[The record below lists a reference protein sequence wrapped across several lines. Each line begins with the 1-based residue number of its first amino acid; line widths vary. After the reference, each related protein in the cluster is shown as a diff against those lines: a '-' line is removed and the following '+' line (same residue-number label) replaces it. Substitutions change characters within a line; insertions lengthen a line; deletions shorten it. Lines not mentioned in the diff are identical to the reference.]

1 MTGPM
6 AKTFRTLT
14 AGSTAPNV
22 NAGDMYITANSK
34 KAVKIATFG
43 KGGEGQ
49 QITILFQDNNTT
61 LAHNTKTMFL
71 AGAQDVRLNIGDTIQ
86 LVFYKDIWYETSRSD
101 NS

>member
-6 AKTFRTLT
+6 AKTFRVLT
-14 AGSTAPNV
+14 AGSVAPNV
-22 NAGDMYITANSK
+22 NTGDMYVTANIR

-43 KGGEGQ
+43 KAGEGQ

-71 AGAQDVRLNIGDTIQ
+71 AGAQDVNLNIGDTIQ
-86 LVFYKDIWYETSRSD
+86 LIYYNKIWYETSRSD